1 MTYTEFLAM
10 TEATPVD
17 RKVLGALLKDA
28 QNGEHRLQAI
38 LDMFMSLSVP
48 EHFDGDVQEIYNE
61 GIAEISASNCADDMM
76 DYAPMVWALTP
87 DLGNS
92 IFNTI
97 EQFVDA

>member
-1 MTYTEFLAM
+1 MTYAEFLEM
-10 TEATPVD
+10 TENTPVD

-28 QNGEHRLQAI
+28 PNGGRRLQAI

-61 GIAEISASNCADDMM
+61 GVKEILANNFAEDMM
-76 DYAPMVWALTP
+76 GYAPMVWALTP
-87 DLGNS
+87 DLGHS
-92 IFNTI
+92 VFNTI

>member
-1 MTYTEFLAM
+1 MTYAEFLTM
-10 TEATPVD
+10 TENTPVD

-28 QNGEHRLQAI
+28 PNGGHRLQAI

-48 EHFDGDVQEIYNE
+48 EHFDGDVQAIYDEGVTEILANNHAKE
-61 GIAEISASNCADDMM
+61 MM
-76 DYAPMVWALTP
+76 VYAPMVWALTP

-97 EQFVDA
+97 EQFVAA